1 MPGPVPTAPSALAQK
16 VTRGPPPPLTTT
28 RTNSLSNAPAKAT
41 VTVSLANASALMVS
55 GEKGAAAVHA
65 PMSAAGTVF
74 AKVLK
79 SLLVITNRTIPHKTL
94 LPSTTLRGTPN
105 TNTGANAT
113 MGSVAQ
119 TAAKL
124 NAHQPGTPW
133 VEKVPKW
140 AAIARAVEP
149 AITALVFANA
159 TLDIMAPCAKLKPFS
174 ANF

>member
-1 MPGPVPTAPSALAQK
+1 MLGPVPTAPSALAQK

-28 RTNSLSNAPAKAT
+28 RTNSLWNAPAKAT
-41 VTVSLANASALMVS
+41 AIASLGNASALKVS

-65 PMSAAGTVF
+65 PMSAVDTVF

-113 MGSVAQ
+113 MGSVAL

-124 NAHQPGTPW
+124 NARQPRIPW
-133 VEKVPKW
+133 VEKVTKW
-140 AAIARAVEP
+140 AAIALAVEP

-159 TLDIMAPCAKLKPFS
+159 TPDITAPCAKLKPFS